1 MFKKINGKI
10 ENFKKKKKKK
20 KLSKHDGKYKKKYIT
35 IAKNYIAANGRGNI
49 YY

>member
-10 ENFKKKKKKK
+10 ENFKKKK